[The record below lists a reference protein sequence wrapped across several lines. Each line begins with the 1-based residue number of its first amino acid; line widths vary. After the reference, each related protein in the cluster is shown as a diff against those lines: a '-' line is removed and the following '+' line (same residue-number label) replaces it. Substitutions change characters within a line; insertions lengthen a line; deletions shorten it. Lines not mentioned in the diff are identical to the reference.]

1 MLAKFELQHVPMAVP
16 NFFMKTLPLKVK
28 TLFDSMCCRNS
39 DSRCYFLVFV
49 VVFDSLNIDFY
60 AFILG
65 NVQRNVSV

>member
-1 MLAKFELQHVPMAVP
+1 MLAKFGLQHVPMAVP
-16 NFFMKTLPLKVK
+16 KFCLKTLPLKVK

-39 DSRCYFLVFV
+39 DSRCYFLVF
-49 VVFDSLNIDFY
+49 DSLNIDFY